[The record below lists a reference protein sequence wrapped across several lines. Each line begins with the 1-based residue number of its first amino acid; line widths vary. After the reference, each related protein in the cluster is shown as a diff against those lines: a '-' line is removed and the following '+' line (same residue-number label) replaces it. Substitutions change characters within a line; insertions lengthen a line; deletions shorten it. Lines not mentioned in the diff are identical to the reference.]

1 MSKRPVNHVRRFCS
15 PYAPALLTGGPARF
29 AFDPESPIMST
40 QRPRSPLRRL
50 MQGAAVTCMAAATL
64 AGTATPASAQFFGR
78 KKPTAPVAAA
88 EPPPAPPIAL
98 SGSVLAAAGAYR
110 AYMRKAATVSPGFKT
125 GTDVEGALELAEAS
139 EPAQLSRGVVAYAAL
154 LALQDPAFVA
164 GVRQY
169 AKDPTQRMQ
178 VGSAILLNPAYASQM
193 PGAASAAA
201 LVAATLNADG
211 ARLMVVGKSVKQ
223 SAYDVQKSAW
233 SKIAIPDRDGR
244 LARAKALS
252 SNGMS
257 TTPEEIEALRA
268 SIPTE
273 AGPGRP
279 IPEAVATS
287 VSAAPPFAPAV
298 QRGLAVAALAILGR
312 AGDDNDPAVQAM
324 LSDSG
329 GGFCHSMAKLN
340 LYQCL
345 AVAKPFYED
354 VFCLGQHVLIDT
366 AQCVQGGA
374 GAETVA
380 ATPVTTASATT
391 LAGAAAS
398 AALAH

>member
-1 MSKRPVNHVRRFCS
+1 
-15 PYAPALLTGGPARF
+15 
-29 AFDPESPIMST
+29 MST
-40 QRPRSPLRRL
+40 SRPGSLSRRL
-50 MQGAAVTCMAAATL
+50 SQGAAVACIAMTAL
-64 AGTATPASAQFFGR
+64 AGASSASAQMFGR
-78 KKPTAPVAAA
+78 KKPPAPVVVEA
-88 EPPPAPPIAL
+88 PPAPPIAL

-110 AYMRKAATVSPGFKT
+110 DYMRKAATVSPGFKA

-139 EPAQLSRGVVAYAAL
+139 DPAQLSRGVVAYAAL

-201 LVAATLNADG
+201 MVTGTLSADG
-211 ARLMVVGKSVKQ
+211 SRLMLVGKSVKQ
-223 SAYDVQKSAW
+223 SAYDMQKSAW
-233 SKIAIPDRDGR
+233 SKLAIPDRDGR

-252 SNGMS
+252 SAGMS
-257 TTPEEIEALRA
+257 TTPEEIEMLRA

-273 AGPGRP
+273 TGPGRP
-279 IPEAVATS
+279 IPEAVAAS
-287 VSAAPPFAPAV
+287 VSAAPPYAPAV

-324 LSDSG
+324 LSESG

-374 GAETVA
+374 GPDTAA
-380 ATPVTTASATT
+380 ATPVMTASAAT
-391 LAGAAAS
+391 LAGAAAT